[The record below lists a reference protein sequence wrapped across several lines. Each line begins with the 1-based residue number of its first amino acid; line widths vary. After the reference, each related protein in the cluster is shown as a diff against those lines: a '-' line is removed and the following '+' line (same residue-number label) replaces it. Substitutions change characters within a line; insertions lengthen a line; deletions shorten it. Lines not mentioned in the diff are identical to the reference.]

1 MTARERLRET
11 WPAQRA
17 PRLRAVAG
25 LVLLAGSASACAVLG
40 SGAPAAAP
48 PPLSAQS
55 PAQSAL
61 PTIAVRTEGLTAEPG
76 LLPLYHETTTGRLL
90 LEAPDTGGRFLYYLT
105 PATGSGSGWLG
116 IERGAVLWWE
126 GGALV
131 RFERHGPKLLLMR
144 ENVGFNA
151 SGPDGALAAAVRES
165 FAESV
170 LGALPLVAADE
181 GRVLVDATD
190 FFLRDATD
198 VVRAL
203 RDYDSGSFRLDRE
216 RSAIHVPGTRAF
228 PGNTEVEA
236 LLTFASDAPGRDI
249 ARHAPDGRA
258 VTLRVRHSFVALPA
272 PGFQPRPA
280 DPRLGLFTLT
290 RYDFDR
296 AFDQGY
302 RRQIVQR
309 WRLEKADPGA
319 VLSEPVRPITLYLDP
334 AIPAAYRGA
343 IRDGALY
350 WNDALESAG
359 FRDAVRVKD
368 LPSGAD
374 PLDVR
379 YSVIQW
385 MPRSQVTASMATW
398 VSDPRTGEILKANI
412 LIDPHRSLVDYNTYM
427 GLRPAL
433 APCEPDA
440 ETFVMARRRWLA
452 AHEVAHAVG
461 ALLHSGWS
469 PSAVGFF
476 VPGVAPTADGRLTLD
491 VAQAFLAEPS
501 DYDRWH
507 VRYLYSEMSPEDE
520 ERQLAAIIQ
529 DGLDRG
535 LRYVSDY
542 HGGAGSIPRATG
554 RRQSDDL
561 LADLEQYMA
570 VRRIALERFDQTA
583 LEPGEPLA
591 RLFGRLVPVYFH
603 HRYML
608 LAVAKAVGGFEF
620 AYASRG
626 DGQSPGRVLP
636 PSEQRRALELL
647 LAALEPGALVI
658 PERVARL
665 IPPPAYTETPSEL
678 EPIVSGAPDVFTYL
692 PGEAPWIRIQLS
704 AGSAFDP
711 LAWARAL
718 AGEVVD
724 QLLHP
729 TRAARLVALHAR
741 DGANPSLDEVIRR
754 TVDATWGG
762 PVPRDAGEATMR
774 RVTGR
779 VVLDRLLALEA
790 DTAATP
796 EVRAAAG
803 LHLERLSQV
812 LARSRSSD
820 DAERAHVRAATRD
833 LQRWRR
839 SVGDG

>member
-1 MTARERLRET
+1 MNILERSRGTL
-11 WPAQRA
+11 PAPRA
-17 PRLRAVAG
+17 PWLRAVAAV
-25 LVLLAGSASACAVLG
+25 VLLAGSASASGCALPEP
-40 SGAPAAAP
+40 GAAAAAP
-48 PPLSAQS
+48 PAPRAEQGD
-55 PAQSAL
+55 L
-61 PTIAVRTEGLTAEPG
+61 PTVAVRTQGLTAQPG
-76 LLPLYHETTTGRLL
+76 LLPLYQETATGRLL
-90 LEAPDTGGRFLYYLT
+90 LEVPVDGSRFLYYVT
-105 PATGSGSGWLG
+105 AATGSGSGWLG
-116 IERGAVLWWE
+116 IERGAVPWWN

-131 RFERHGPKLLLMR
+131 RFEHHGPKLLLVQ
-144 ENVGFNA
+144 ENLGFTA
-151 SGPDGALAAAVRES
+151 ADPDGALAAAVRES
-165 FAESV
+165 FPESV
-170 LGALPLVAADE
+170 LGALPVVAADE
-181 GRVLVDATD
+181 ARVLVDATD
-190 FFLRDATD
+190 FFLRDATGIAA
-198 VVRAL
+198 AL
-203 RDYDSGSFRLDRE
+203 RDYDRGTFRLERE
-216 RSAIHVPGTRAF
+216 RSAIHAPGTRAF
-228 PGNTEVEA
+228 PENTEVEA
-236 LLTFASDAPGRDI
+236 LLTFASDAPGRDM

-272 PGFQPRPA
+272 PGFRPRPA

-309 WRLEKADPGA
+309 WRLEKPDPGA
-319 VLSEPVRPITLYLDP
+319 SLSAPVRPITLYMDP

-359 FRDAVRVKD
+359 FRGAVRVED
-368 LPSGAD
+368 LPPGAD

-385 MPRSQVTASMATW
+385 MPRSQVTSSMATW

-433 APCEPDA
+433 ATGEPDA

-507 VRYLYSEMSPEDE
+507 VRYVYSEMSPEDE
-520 ERQLAAIIQ
+520 ERQLAAIVQ
-529 DGLDRG
+529 DGLDAG
-535 LRYVSDY
+535 LRYLNDY

-561 LADLEQYMA
+561 LADLEQAMA

-608 LAVAKAVGGFEF
+608 MAAAKAVGGFEF

-626 DGQSPGRVLP
+626 DGQTPGRVLP
-636 PSEQRRALELL
+636 PAEQRRALDLL
-647 LAALEPGALVI
+647 LAALEPGALAI

-762 PVPRDAGEATMR
+762 PVPRDAGEATLR

-790 DTAATP
+790 DTAAIP

-803 LHLERLSQV
+803 LHLERLGQV
-812 LARSRSSD
+812 LARSRPSD
-820 DAERAHVRAATRD
+820 AAERAHVLAATRD

-839 SVGDG
+839 SGGDG